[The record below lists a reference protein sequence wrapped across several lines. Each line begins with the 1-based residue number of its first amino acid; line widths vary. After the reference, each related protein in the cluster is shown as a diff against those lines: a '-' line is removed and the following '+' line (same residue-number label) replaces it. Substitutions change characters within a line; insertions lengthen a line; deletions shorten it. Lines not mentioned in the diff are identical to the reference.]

1 MSLRLTGFCA
11 GYGRVPVV
19 RDINLEIATGQI
31 VGLLGANGAG
41 KTTLMRAVSGL
52 ATVQGG
58 RIEFAGNDV
67 TSLSSADLVARGLIQ
82 VPQGRHLFGEMSVR
96 ENLEM
101 GAYLVAGQDEKAR
114 MQEVFSLF
122 PILRERERQAAALLS
137 GGEQQMLAVG
147 RALMSGPRCLL
158 MDEPSL
164 GLAPKAF
171 DLILDVVKRINA
183 AGTTV
188 FIAEQNARKVLR
200 VAHHCY
206 VLENGRI
213 ASEGESAVLLAD
225 DRIQRSY
232 LGVAHA

>member
-1 MSLRLTGFCA
+1 MTLRLSSFGA
-11 GYGRVPVV
+11 GYGRVRVV
-19 RDINLEIATGQI
+19 RDISLEIAEGRI

-52 ATVQGG
+52 ATLQGG
-58 RIEFAGNDV
+58 HIEFAGSDV
-67 TSLSSADLVARGLIQ
+67 TGWSADQLVARGLIQ

-101 GAYLVAGQDEKAR
+101 GAYLVAGQAAHAR

-122 PILRERERQAAALLS
+122 PILRERERQPAALLS

-158 MDEPSL
+158 LDEPSL

-171 DLILDVVKRINA
+171 DLILDVVKRINGS
-183 AGTTV
+183 GTTV
-188 FIAEQNARKVLR
+188 FIAEQNARKVLHI
-200 VAHHCY
+200 AHYCY

-213 ASEGESAVLLAD
+213 ATEGESAALLAD

-232 LGVAHA
+232 LGVSHP

>member
-1 MSLRLTGFCA
+1 MTLRLANFSA

-19 RDINLEIATGQI
+19 RDISLEIADGRI

-52 ATVQGG
+52 ATAQGG
-58 RIEFAGNDV
+58 RVVLTGDDITQA
-67 TSLSSADLVARGLIQ
+67 SSAERVARGLIQ
-82 VPQGRHLFGEMSVR
+82 VPQGRHLFRDMSVR

-101 GAYLVAGQDEKAR
+101 GAYLVGVDVAQR
-114 MQEVFSLF
+114 RIQEVFALF
-122 PILRERERQAAALLS
+122 PILRERERQLAALLS

-147 RALMSGPRCLL
+147 RALMSGPRYLL

-171 DLILDVVKRINA
+171 DLILEVVQRINA
-183 AGTTV
+183 TGTTV

-200 VAHHCY
+200 VAHYCY

-213 ASEGESAVLLAD
+213 AIEGESAVLLAD

-232 LGVAHA
+232 LGVSKQ

>member
-1 MSLRLTGFCA
+1 MTLRLTNFCA

-19 RDINLEIATGQI
+19 RDISLDIGEGRI

-52 ATVQGG
+52 ATMQGG
-58 RIEFAGNDV
+58 SVEFAGSDV
-67 TSLSSADLVARGLIQ
+67 TGVSSAQRVARGLIQ

-101 GAYLVAGQDEKAR
+101 GAYLVVDRVAR
-114 MQEVFSLF
+114 ARLLDVFSLF
-122 PILRERERQAAALLS
+122 PILRERERQPAALLS

-164 GLAPKAF
+164 GLAPKTF
-171 DLILDVVKRINA
+171 DLILEVVKRINGD
-183 AGTTV
+183 GTTI

-200 VAHHCY
+200 VAHYCY
-206 VLENGRI
+206 VMENGRI
-213 ASEGESAVLLAD
+213 ATEGESTALLAD
-225 DRIQRSY
+225 DRIQRLY
-232 LGVAHA
+232 LGVAHS

>member
-1 MSLRLTGFCA
+1 MTLRLTNFCA

-19 RDINLEIATGQI
+19 RDISLDIGEGRI

-52 ATVQGG
+52 ATMQGG
-58 RIEFAGNDV
+58 SVQLAGSDV
-67 TSLSSADLVARGLIQ
+67 ASLSSAQRVARGLIQ

-101 GAYLVAGQDEKAR
+101 GAYLVVDRVAR
-114 MQEVFSLF
+114 ARLLDVFSLF
-122 PILRERERQAAALLS
+122 PILRERERQPAALLS

-164 GLAPKAF
+164 GLAPKTF
-171 DLILDVVKRINA
+171 DLILEVVKRINGD
-183 AGTTV
+183 GTTI

-200 VAHHCY
+200 VAHYCY
-206 VLENGRI
+206 VMENGRI
-213 ASEGESAVLLAD
+213 ATEGESTTLLAD

-232 LGVAHA
+232 LGVAHS

>member
-1 MSLRLTGFCA
+1 MTLRLANFSA

-19 RDINLEIATGQI
+19 RDISLEIADGRI

-58 RIEFAGNDV
+58 RVVLTGDDITQV
-67 TSLSSADLVARGLIQ
+67 SSAERVARGLIQ
-82 VPQGRHLFGEMSVR
+82 VPQGRHLFRDMSVR

-101 GAYLVAGQDEKAR
+101 GAYLVGVDVAQR
-114 MQEVFSLF
+114 RIQEVFALF
-122 PILRERERQAAALLS
+122 PILRERERQLAALLS

-147 RALMSGPRCLL
+147 RALMSGPRYLL

-171 DLILDVVKRINA
+171 DLILEVVQRINA
-183 AGTTV
+183 TGTTV

-200 VAHHCY
+200 VAHYCY

-213 ASEGESAVLLAD
+213 GIEGESAVLLAD

-232 LGVAHA
+232 LGVSKQ

>member
-19 RDINLEIATGQI
+19 RDINLDIGEGRI

-52 ATVQGG
+52 ATLQGG

-67 TSLSSADLVARGLIQ
+67 TSLSSADLVTRGLIQ

-183 AGTTV
+183 GGTTV

-200 VAHHCY
+200 VAHYCY
-206 VLENGRI
+206 VLESGRI
-213 ASEGESAVLLAD
+213 TTEGESSVLLAD

-232 LGVAHA
+232 LGVAQA

>member
-1 MSLRLTGFCA
+1 MSLRLTEFCA

-19 RDINLEIATGQI
+19 RDINLEIKTGRI

-52 ATVQGG
+52 ATMQGG

-67 TSLSSADLVARGLIQ
+67 TGLSSADLVGRGLIQ

-101 GAYLVAGQDEKAR
+101 GAYLAAGKDEKAR

-183 AGTTV
+183 GGTTV

-200 VAHHCY
+200 VAHYCY

-213 ASEGESAVLLAD
+213 ATEGASSVLLTD

>member
-19 RDINLEIATGQI
+19 RDINLEIETGRI
-31 VGLLGANGAG
+31 VGMLGANGAG

-52 ATVQGG
+52 ATMQGG
-58 RIEFAGNDV
+58 RIEFAGSDV
-67 TSLSSADLVARGLIQ
+67 TGLSSAGLVARGLIQ

-101 GAYLVAGQDEKAR
+101 GAYLVAGEAEKTR

-200 VAHHCY
+200 VAHYCY

-213 ASEGESAVLLAD
+213 AAEGESSVLLAD

>member
-1 MSLRLTGFCA
+1 MTLRLSNFSA

-19 RDINLEIATGQI
+19 RDISLEIADGRI

-58 RIEFAGNDV
+58 RVVLTGDDITQV
-67 TSLSSADLVARGLIQ
+67 SSAERVARGLIQ
-82 VPQGRHLFGEMSVR
+82 VPQGRHLFRDMSVR

-101 GAYLVAGQDEKAR
+101 GAYLVGVDVAQR
-114 MQEVFSLF
+114 RIQEVFALF
-122 PILRERERQAAALLS
+122 PILRERERQLAAVLS

-147 RALMSGPRCLL
+147 RALMSGPRYLL

-171 DLILDVVKRINA
+171 DLILDVVQRINA
-183 AGTTV
+183 TGTTV

-200 VAHHCY
+200 VAHYCY

-213 ASEGESAVLLAD
+213 AVEGESAVLLAD

-232 LGVAHA
+232 LGVSKQ

>member
-19 RDINLEIATGQI
+19 RDINLDIAAGQI

-101 GAYLVAGQDEKAR
+101 GAYLVAGEAEKTR
-114 MQEVFSLF
+114 MQEVFSLL
-122 PILRERERQAAALLS
+122 PVQ
-137 GGEQQMLAVG
+137 
-147 RALMSGPRCLL
+147 
-158 MDEPSL
+158 
-164 GLAPKAF
+164 
-171 DLILDVVKRINA
+171 LDVIGAWPIWVPE
-183 AGTTV
+183 V
-188 FIAEQNARKVLR
+188 EPRK
-200 VAHHCY
+200 
-206 VLENGRI
+206 N
-213 ASEGESAVLLAD
+213 ST
-225 DRIQRSY
+225 
-232 LGVAHA
+232 

>member
-1 MSLRLTGFCA
+1 MSLRLTEFCA

-19 RDINLEIATGQI
+19 RDINLEIATGRI

-67 TSLSSADLVARGLIQ
+67 TSLSSAGLVARGLIQ

-101 GAYLVAGQDEKAR
+101 GAYLVAGEAEKTR

-200 VAHHCY
+200 VAHYCY

-213 ASEGESAVLLAD
+213 ASEGESDVLLAD

>member
-1 MSLRLTGFCA
+1 MTLRLTQFCA
-11 GYGRVPVV
+11 GYGRVPVI
-19 RDINLEIATGQI
+19 RDISLEIGDGRI

-41 KTTLMRAVSGL
+41 KTTLMCALSGL
-52 ATVQGG
+52 ATMQGG
-58 RIEFAGNDV
+58 SMEFAGSDV
-67 TSLSSADLVARGLIQ
+67 TGWSSAARVARGLIQ

-101 GAYLVAGQDEKAR
+101 GAYLVAGEAAQAR

-122 PILRERERQAAALLS
+122 PILQERERQPAALLS

-147 RALMSGPRCLL
+147 RALMAGPRCLL

-164 GLAPKAF
+164 GLAPKTF
-171 DLILDVVKRINA
+171 DRILDVVKRINGG
-183 AGTTV
+183 GTTV
-188 FIAEQNARKVLR
+188 FMAEQNARKVLK
-200 VAHHCY
+200 VAHYCY

-213 ASEGESAVLLAD
+213 AAEGESGALLAD

-232 LGVAHA
+232 LGVAHS

>member
-1 MSLRLTGFCA
+1 MSLRFTEFCA

-19 RDINLEIATGQI
+19 RDINLEIATGRI

-58 RIEFAGNDV
+58 RMEFAGNDV
-67 TSLSSADLVARGLIQ
+67 TSLSSAGLVARGLIQ

-101 GAYLVAGQDEKAR
+101 GAYLVAGEVEKTR

-200 VAHHCY
+200 VAHYCY

-213 ASEGESAVLLAD
+213 ATEGESGVLLAD

>member
-1 MSLRLTGFCA
+1 MTLRLTSFTA
-11 GYGRVPVV
+11 GYGRVRVV
-19 RDINLEIATGQI
+19 RDVGLEIGEGQI

-52 ATVQGG
+52 ATSQAG
-58 RIEFAGNDV
+58 RIEFMGSDV
-67 TSLSSADLVARGLIQ
+67 TAWSSDRRVARGLIQ

-101 GAYLVAGQDEKAR
+101 GAYLVAGHAAQER
-114 MQEVFSLF
+114 MREVFTLF
-122 PILRERERQAAALLS
+122 PILCERQRQAAALLS

-147 RALMSGPRCLL
+147 RALMAGPRCLL
-158 MDEPSL
+158 LDEPSL
-164 GLAPKAF
+164 GLAPKTF
-171 DLILDVVKRINA
+171 DLILDVVKRINQSGA
-183 AGTTV
+183 TI

-200 VAHHCY
+200 IAHYCY

-213 ASEGESAVLLAD
+213 VTEGEGAALLAD

-232 LGVAHA
+232 LGVSHP

>member
-1 MSLRLTGFCA
+1 MTLRLTHFCA

-19 RDINLEIATGQI
+19 RDVNLEIGEGRI

-41 KTTLMRAVSGL
+41 KTTLMRALSGL
-52 ATVQGG
+52 ATIQGG
-58 RIEFAGNDV
+58 SVEFAGSDV
-67 TSLSSADLVARGLIQ
+67 TGSSSAHRVACGLIQ

-101 GAYLVAGQDEKAR
+101 GAYLVAGKAAQTR
-114 MQEVFSLF
+114 MGEVFSLF
-122 PILRERERQAAALLS
+122 PILRERERQPAALLS

-171 DLILDVVKRINA
+171 DLILDVIKRINQS
-183 AGTTV
+183 GTTV

-200 VAHHCY
+200 VAHYGY
-206 VLENGRI
+206 VLANGRL
-213 ASEGESAVLLAD
+213 AAEGDGEALLAD

-232 LGVAHA
+232 LGVAKS

>member
-1 MSLRLTGFCA
+1 MTLRLTEFCA
-11 GYGRVPVV
+11 GYGRIPVV
-19 RDINLEIATGQI
+19 RDISLEIGEGRV

-52 ATVQGG
+52 ATMQGG
-58 RIEFAGNDV
+58 RIEFAGRDV
-67 TSLSSADLVARGLIQ
+67 TGLSSADLVALGLIQ

-101 GAYLVAGQDEKAR
+101 GAYLVAGQTEKAR

-122 PILRERERQAAALLS
+122 PILRERERQPAALLS

-200 VAHHCY
+200 VAHYCY

-213 ASEGESAVLLAD
+213 ATEGESGVLLAD

>member
-19 RDINLEIATGQI
+19 RDINLDIADGRI

-52 ATVQGG
+52 ATMQGG

-101 GAYLVAGQDEKAR
+101 GAYLVAGQAEKAR

-183 AGTTV
+183 GGTTV

-200 VAHHCY
+200 VAHYCY

-213 ASEGESAVLLAD
+213 ATEGESAVLLAD

>member
-1 MSLRLTGFCA
+1 MTLRLSHFCA

-19 RDINLEIATGQI
+19 RDVSLEIGEGKI

-52 ATVQGG
+52 TTMQGG
-58 RIEFAGNDV
+58 SVEFAGSDV
-67 TSLSSADLVARGLIQ
+67 TGWSSARRVARGLIQ

-101 GAYLVAGQDEKAR
+101 GAYLIAGQATQRR
-114 MQEVFSLF
+114 MQEVLLLF
-122 PILRERERQAAALLS
+122 PILRERERQPAALLS
-137 GGEQQMLAVG
+137 GGEQQMLAIG

-164 GLAPKAF
+164 GLAPKTF
-171 DLILDVVKRINA
+171 DLILDVVKRINE

-200 VAHHCY
+200 VAHYGY

-213 ASEGESAVLLAD
+213 AVEGESRALLAD

-232 LGVAHA
+232 LGVAHP

>member
-1 MSLRLTGFCA
+1 MTLHLTNFCA

-19 RDINLEIATGQI
+19 RDVSLDIADGRI

-41 KTTLMRAVSGL
+41 KTTLMRAISGL
-52 ATVQGG
+52 ATAQSGN
-58 RIEFAGNDV
+58 IMFAGVDI
-67 TSLSSADLVARGLIQ
+67 TDLSAANRVERGLIQ
-82 VPQGRHLFGEMSVR
+82 VPQGRHLFREMSVR
-96 ENLEM
+96 ENLEL
-101 GAYLVAGQDEKAR
+101 GAYLVSAPIAEER
-114 MQEVFSLF
+114 MQEVLDLF
-122 PILRERERQAAALLS
+122 PILRERERQLASLLS

-147 RALMSGPRCLL
+147 RALMSAPRCLL

-164 GLAPKAF
+164 GLAPKVF
-171 DLILDVVKRINA
+171 DLILDVVRRINA

-200 VAHHCY
+200 VAHYCY

-213 ASEGESAVLLAD
+213 AVEGASEALLAD

-232 LGVAHA
+232 LGVGQK

>member
-1 MSLRLTGFCA
+1 MTLRLSHFCA
-11 GYGRVPVV
+11 GYGRIPVV
-19 RDINLEIATGQI
+19 RDVTLEIEEGRI

-52 ATVQGG
+52 ATMQGG
-58 RIEFAGNDV
+58 SLEFEGSDF
-67 TSLSSADLVARGLIQ
+67 SGLSSADRVARGLIQ

-101 GAYLVAGQDEKAR
+101 GAYLVARKAIGTR
-114 MQEVFSLF
+114 MREVFSLF
-122 PILRERERQAAALLS
+122 PILRERERQPAAVLS

-164 GLAPKAF
+164 GLAPKTF
-171 DLILDVVKRINA
+171 DLILDVLKRINEG
-183 AGTTV
+183 GTTV

-200 VAHHCY
+200 VAHYGY

-213 ASEGESAVLLAD
+213 ATEGESRALLAD

-232 LGVAHA
+232 LGVARS

>member
-1 MSLRLTGFCA
+1 MTLRLTNLTA
-11 GYGRVPVV
+11 GYGRVRVV
-19 RDINLEIATGQI
+19 RDVNLEIGEGQI

-52 ATVQGG
+52 ATLQAGS
-58 RIEFAGNDV
+58 IEFASRDV
-67 TSLSSADLVARGLIQ
+67 TRWSSDKRVALGLIQ

-101 GAYLVAGQDEKAR
+101 GAYLVPGHAAQAR

-122 PILRERERQAAALLS
+122 PILHERERQPAALLS

-158 MDEPSL
+158 LDEPSL

-171 DLILDVVKRINA
+171 DLIIDVIRRINHS
-183 AGTTV
+183 GTTV

-200 VAHHCY
+200 IAHYCY

-213 ASEGESAVLLAD
+213 ATEGESAALLAD

-232 LGVAHA
+232 LGVSYP

>member
-1 MSLRLTGFCA
+1 MTLRLANFSA

-19 RDINLEIATGQI
+19 RDISLEIADGRI

-52 ATVQGG
+52 ATAQGG
-58 RIEFAGNDV
+58 RVVLTGDDITQA
-67 TSLSSADLVARGLIQ
+67 SSAERVARGLIQ
-82 VPQGRHLFGEMSVR
+82 VPQGRHLFRDMSVR

-101 GAYLVAGQDEKAR
+101 GAYLVGVDVALR
-114 MQEVFSLF
+114 RIQEVFALF
-122 PILRERERQAAALLS
+122 PILRERERQLAALLS

-147 RALMSGPRCLL
+147 RALMSGPRYLL

-171 DLILDVVKRINA
+171 DLILEVVQRINA
-183 AGTTV
+183 TGTTV

-200 VAHHCY
+200 VAHYCY

-213 ASEGESAVLLAD
+213 AIEGESAVLLAD

-232 LGVAHA
+232 LGVSKQ

>member
-1 MSLRLTGFCA
+1 MTLRLTSFTA
-11 GYGRVPVV
+11 GYGRVRVV
-19 RDINLEIATGQI
+19 RDISLEIAEGRI

-52 ATVQGG
+52 ATRQAG
-58 RIEFAGNDV
+58 RIEFAGSDV
-67 TSLSSADLVARGLIQ
+67 TGWSSDRRVAHGLIQ
-82 VPQGRHLFGEMSVR
+82 VPQGRHLFAEMSVR

-101 GAYLVAGQDEKAR
+101 GAYLVAGQAAQER

-158 MDEPSL
+158 LDEPSL

-171 DLILDVVKRINA
+171 DLILDVIKRVNGGGA
-183 AGTTV
+183 TV

-200 VAHHCY
+200 IAHYCY

-213 ASEGESAVLLAD
+213 ATEGESATLLAD
-225 DRIQRSY
+225 DRIQHSY
-232 LGVAHA
+232 LGVSHP

>member
-52 ATVQGG
+52 ATLQGG

-82 VPQGRHLFGEMSVR
+82 VPQGRHLFSEMSVR

-101 GAYLVAGQDEKAR
+101 GAYLVTGQDEKAR

-137 GGEQQMLAVG
+137 CGEQQMLAVG

-183 AGTTV
+183 SGTTV

-200 VAHHCY
+200 VAHYCY

>member
-19 RDINLEIATGQI
+19 REINLDIGEGRI

-52 ATVQGG
+52 ATMQGG

-101 GAYLVAGQDEKAR
+101 GAYLVAGEAEKTR

-200 VAHHCY
+200 VAHYCY

-213 ASEGESAVLLAD
+213 ASEGESSVLLAD

>member
-1 MSLRLTGFCA
+1 MSLRLTEFCA

-19 RDINLEIATGQI
+19 RDINLEIAAGRI

-101 GAYLVAGQDEKAR
+101 GAYLVAGEAEKTR

-171 DLILDVVKRINA
+171 DLIIDVVKRINA

-200 VAHHCY
+200 VAHYCY

-213 ASEGESAVLLAD
+213 AAEGESDVLLAD

>member
-1 MSLRLTGFCA
+1 MTLRLTNFCA

-19 RDINLEIATGQI
+19 RDISLDIGEGRI

-41 KTTLMRAVSGL
+41 KTTLMRAISGL
-52 ATVQGG
+52 ATMQGG
-58 RIEFAGNDV
+58 SVEFAGRDV
-67 TSLSSADLVARGLIQ
+67 TGLSTAQRVARGLIQ

-101 GAYLVAGQDEKAR
+101 GAYLVVDRVAR
-114 MQEVFSLF
+114 VRLLDVFSLF
-122 PILRERERQAAALLS
+122 PILGERERQPAALLS

-164 GLAPKAF
+164 GLAPKTF
-171 DLILDVVKRINA
+171 DLILEVVKRINRD
-183 AGTTV
+183 GTTI

-200 VAHHCY
+200 VAHYCY
-206 VLENGRI
+206 VMENGRI
-213 ASEGESAVLLAD
+213 ATEGESTALLAD

-232 LGVAHA
+232 LGVAHP

>member
-1 MSLRLTGFCA
+1 MSLRLTDFCA

-19 RDINLEIATGQI
+19 RDVNLEIGEGRI

-52 ATVQGG
+52 ATMQGG

-101 GAYLVAGQDEKAR
+101 GAYLVAGQHEKAR
-114 MQEVFSLF
+114 MQEVFALF

-183 AGTTV
+183 GGTTV

-200 VAHHCY
+200 VAHYCY
-206 VLENGRI
+206 VMENGRI
-213 ASEGESAVLLAD
+213 AAEGASDVLLAD